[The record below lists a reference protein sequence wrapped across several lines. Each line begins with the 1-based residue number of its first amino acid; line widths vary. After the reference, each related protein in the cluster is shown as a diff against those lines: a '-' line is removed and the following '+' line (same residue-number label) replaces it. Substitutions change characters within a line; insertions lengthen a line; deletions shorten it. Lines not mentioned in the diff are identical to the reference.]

1 MSAQPALVRP
11 SFASDLEPRIA
22 LWISRLGAANATAAA
37 QVNDGLYSEE
47 LRRLVG
53 VSPYNGT
60 FNKTVLRR
68 LLRQRAEEFEHFD
81 RRAQNV
87 LERNIAMLGQ
97 LIGLD
102 RVDVQ
107 ILLFTALSRLHTLLS
122 EVLEGI
128 PARSH
133 DYLVRVLQH
142 ALRLDAGAIRES
154 LRPGSLL
161 RTTRLLSIDHSVAK
175 GIQLELPEGL
185 QNALLTPASNIRA
198 LMAAFIESA
207 PPPSLNQ
214 DAFVHLADETAL
226 LTAYLTRV
234 CRQRTPGVNIL
245 IYGEPGTGK
254 TEYVRWLAGSLHKVL
269 YQVRATDNHG
279 DVVSGFDRLAYF
291 QLSQR
296 FLQNSDALILFDEIE
311 DVFPQNGLGD
321 FGPFIR
327 RNTSIGK
334 LFINTLLE
342 TNRVPAIW
350 ITNAVGH
357 IDKAYLRRFDFSF
370 EMGIPPLAARR
381 DIVAKYLRGYRISSQ
396 TLHYLAQQEELS
408 PAQIEKAAKVLR
420 LSGRSNA
427 KREAVLLQV
436 IENSMALLEQ
446 HKKDA
451 VRDLADGHYQ
461 LDLLNP
467 DCDLQRLTEQ
477 LKQAPNAVGAL
488 CLYGPPGT
496 GKTAFAHF
504 LARET
509 ERPLLIRRAS
519 DILGPYVGETEQKIA
534 AAFRDAKDANAIL
547 LIDEAD
553 SLLRDR
559 RNARNAWEVSAVN
572 EMLTQMERFAGLFI
586 CSTNLMH
593 DLDTASL
600 RRFALKI
607 KFDYLT
613 SEQRWRLFV
622 AHAPKLPKAE
632 TAIYR
637 QALNT
642 LNNLTPGDF
651 ATIRRQAT
659 LLHLTLSA
667 DDLLHRLT
675 QESRAKGDAIRRPIG
690 FIRTP

>member
-60 FNKTVLRR
+60 FNKTILRR

-102 RVDVQ
+102 PVDVQ
-107 ILLFTALSRLHTLLS
+107 ILLFTALSRLHTLMS

-133 DYLVRVLQH
+133 DYLVKVLQQ

-161 RTTRLLSIDHSVAK
+161 RSTRLLSIDHSVAK

-207 PPPSLNQ
+207 PPPSLEQ
-214 DAFVHLADETAL
+214 ASFAHLADETAL

-311 DVFPQNGLGD
+311 DVFPQSGFGD

-350 ITNAVGH
+350 ITNAVSH

-381 DIVAKYLRGYRISSQ
+381 DIVAKYLRGYRISAQ

-446 HKKDA
+446 DKKDA

-477 LKQAPNAVGAL
+477 LKQAPNSVGAL
-488 CLYGPPGT
+488 CFYGPPGT

-504 LARET
+504 LSRET

-534 AAFRDAKDANAIL
+534 AAFRDAKEANAIL

-553 SLLRDR
+553 TFLRDR

-593 DLDTASL
+593 DLDAASL

-622 AHAPKLPKAE
+622 AHAPKLAKAE
-632 TAIYR
+632 TATYR